1 MDCAMPAAMSK
12 YKPTAATT
20 MNFEASRIA
29 SGESPQQNSRRN
41 LRPTSLTSTSPSPSS
56 SSMSFTNSQALKPMK
71 SMNVNA
77 TPAMAKAP
85 TRSCVRAPFLVE
97 RPSSMPAREDETAE
111 VARRA
116 SSPCVLG
123 TWRRACT
130 SERLSCSFSPR
141 SSAASAVSCTPSV
154 LSRSSCC
161 FNASLVARAFEASFS
176 NLASDP
182 LKAAISPCKRS
193 LARCIRSP
201 SSPAVLKVFATSS
214 ESDVNADVWERCSSS
229 WFETFHSAVRAAV
242 VGTELV
248 PPKGRVPRCA
258 GEACPTTAAAAVGAK
273 RAAAVAV
280 AAEVCSRC
288 KSDKP
293 PM

>member
-1 MDCAMPAAMSK
+1 
-12 YKPTAATT
+12 
-20 MNFEASRIA
+20 
-29 SGESPQQNSRRN
+29 
-41 LRPTSLTSTSPSPSS
+41 
-56 SSMSFTNSQALKPMK
+56 MSFTNSQALKPMK